1 MFFSNKI
8 ISRQKSW
15 GDLVQP
21 QITEYYIVIP
31 AKQLIQFL
39 QHPFERNTRKRLLV
53 PIASVEEAKRRNE
66 LPNKILKE
74 GTSYVL
80 CVEDPLFVHFSA

>member
-39 QHPFERNTRKRLLV
+39 QIILRETPEKDYWSQLLQ
-53 PIASVEEAKRRNE
+53 
-66 LPNKILKE
+66 LKKLKGE
-74 GTSYVL
+74 TN
-80 CVEDPLFVHFSA
+80 FQTKF

>member
-39 QHPFERNTRKRLLV
+39 QHPFERNTRKAIATALV
-53 PIASVEEAKRRNE
+53 KLGRINDAEAVLDMPRNI
-66 LPNKILKE
+66 LPAPTIK
-74 GTSYVL
+74 
-80 CVEDPLFVHFSA
+80 F